1 MTAAVVSSLLEDL
14 ASMDTSAPA
23 AANEAQQVHQPAA
36 DAAQQ
41 GQQGLAIVDRL
52 SQLLGWALGAPT
64 ATEGGDGEDEG
75 AALRR
80 VAKVVR
86 HEGKE
91 GSGGAAE
98 DRGGY
103 DPYVPGR
110 IVYMFRCPEPAPE
123 QGNVVEA
130 PPAAAEATAEEGA
143 GGKEEG
149 AAPGEAPE
157 PLALALLQPASAELR
172 RIRLTRTVVSDH
184 FVDSLSVC
192 SALGCSSLAA
202 KR

>member
-1 MTAAVVSSLLEDL
+1 MG
-14 ASMDTSAPA
+14 TSAPA

-110 IVYMFRCPEPAPE
+110 IVYMFRCSEPAPE

-143 GGKEEG
+143 GGKEGAGDKEEG

-157 PLALALLQPASAELR
+157 PLALALLQPASTELR
-172 RIRLTRTVVSDH
+172 RIRLSRTVVSDH

>member
-1 MTAAVVSSLLEDL
+1 
-14 ASMDTSAPA
+14 MDTSAPA
-23 AANEAQQVHQPAA
+23 AVNEAQQVHHPAA
-36 DAAQQ
+36 DAAQP

-75 AALRR
+75 AGLRR

-91 GSGGAAE
+91 GSDGTAE

-110 IVYMFRCPEPAPE
+110 IVYMFRCSEPAPE

-143 GGKEEG
+143 GGKEGAGDKEEG
-149 AAPGEAPE
+149 VAPGEAPE